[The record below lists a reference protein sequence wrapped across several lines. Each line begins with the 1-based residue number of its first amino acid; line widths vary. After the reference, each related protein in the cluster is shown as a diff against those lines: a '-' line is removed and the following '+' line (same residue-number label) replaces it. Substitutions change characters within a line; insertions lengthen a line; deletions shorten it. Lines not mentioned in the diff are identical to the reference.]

1 MNRLVVPCPCNL
13 TLEEGNIVLLP
24 FKMLILA
31 YIAHFS
37 FLTFNMI
44 FAGEE
49 EIWYHYKTDQI

>member
-44 FAGEE
+44 FAG
-49 EIWYHYKTDQI
+49 

>member
-13 TLEEGNIVLLP
+13 TFEEGNIGLLL
-24 FKMLILA
+24 FKMLMLA
-31 YIAHFS
+31 YIPHFS
-37 FLTFNMI
+37 FLTLNMI